1 MSIKWNNVKQTGQ
14 SKVKKASPSVE
25 LGIGPT
31 ELIAGD
37 MQAGF
42 FGEVLASELFTG
54 PELASEINLTAGT
67 AQWDNEPWLK
77 FAYKG
82 DILYVAKKPY
92 RYDLSWDD
100 IDAVDAVY
108 GGEND
113 AEVAKSGYNFKVR
126 LLKGASNDP
135 TSWEYDSGAA
145 DGTSN
150 SRYDPTEAV
159 GSEWND
165 LIYRIHQDTPTNQEG
180 NNWANYTDSDIV
192 VGSGDGRRTWCQETP
207 SYNTLRRVGRGHTS
221 LSYFDAD
228 TSSYSNSYYGWRP
241 CLTLIT

>member
-67 AQWDNEPWLK
+67 AQWDNEP
-77 FAYKG
+77 
-82 DILYVAKKPY
+82 YVAKKPY
-92 RYDLSWDD
+92 RHSISWDS
-100 IDAVDAVY
+100 IAAVNAVY

-113 AEVAKSGYNFKVR
+113 AEVS
-126 LLKGASNDP
+126 
-135 TSWEYDSGAA
+135 
-145 DGTSN
+145 
-150 SRYDPTEAV
+150 
-159 GSEWND
+159 
-165 LIYRIHQDTPTNQEG
+165 
-180 NNWANYTDSDIV
+180 
-192 VGSGDGRRTWCQETP
+192 
-207 SYNTLRRVGRGHTS
+207 
-221 LSYFDAD
+221 
-228 TSSYSNSYYGWRP
+228 
-241 CLTLIT
+241 

>member
-1 MSIKWNNVKQTGQ
+1 MSIKWNNIKQQGQ
-14 SKVKKASPSVE
+14 TKVKKASPSVE
-25 LGIGPT
+25 LGIGPS

-42 FGEVLASELFTG
+42 FGEVDASELFTG

-92 RYDLSWDD
+92 RYSISWDD
-100 IDAVDAVY
+100 ISAVNAVY

-135 TSWEYDSGAA
+135 TSWNGDNTTEGA
-145 DGTSN
+145 SN
-150 SRYDPTEAV
+150 SYYDPVESI

-180 NNWANYTDSDIV
+180 SNWANYTDSDIV
-192 VGSGDGRRTWCQETP
+192 VSSGDGRRTWCQETP
-207 SYNTLRRVGRGHTS
+207 SYDTSRRVYRGVGS
-221 LSYFDAD
+221 LSNFSAS
-228 TSSYSNSYYGWRP
+228 TSSFSNSNSGWRP

>member
-1 MSIKWNNVKQTGQ
+1 MSIKWNNVKQQGQ
-14 SKVKKASPSVE
+14 SKVKKASPTVD

-54 PELASEINLTAGT
+54 PELASEINLTAGI
-67 AQWDNEPWLK
+67 AQYDNEPWLK

-82 DILYVAKKPY
+82 EILYVAKKPY
-92 RYDLSWDD
+92 RHTVSWDD
-100 IDAVDAVY
+100 IQAVDAVY

-113 AEVAKSGYNFKVR
+113 AEVGKSGYNFKVR

-135 TSWEYDSGAA
+135 TSWDDSGTDDEGA
-145 DGTSN
+145 SN
-150 SRYDPTEAV
+150 SRYDPVESI
-159 GSEWND
+159 GSEWNN
-165 LIYRIHQDTPTNQEG
+165 LIYKVHEYSPVNQEG
-180 NNWANYTDSDIV
+180 SNWANYTDSDIV
-192 VGSGDGRRTWCQETP
+192 VGSGDGRVTWCQETP
-207 SYNTLRRVGRGHTS
+207 SYDTSRRVHRGNSS
-221 LSYFDAD
+221 LSYFITP
-228 TSSYSNSYYGWRP
+228 TSSYSPSICGWRP